1 MYNDVLIVV
10 PLYNGEKTIL
20 NVLRSVIDQGF
31 DHILVCDDFSTDQ
44 GVAIIRENYPDIP
57 VIVHLKN
64 EGYGKNQKSLY
75 NYAVEKTCF
84 NYVIMVHGDGQYNP
98 KLCRPIAEMLK
109 TGIYDVILA
118 SRIITSGALKNG
130 MPLYKYISNRV
141 LTLLQNIVT
150 NSKLSEYH
158 TGYRAY
164 TTEVLREVKFDSFS
178 NKFIFDNQM
187 LLQIIKQNFNI
198 GEISCPTV
206 YTDDSS
212 SISFRNSVAYG
223 MGVVKETILYRL
235 KN

>member
-75 NYAVEKTCF
+75 NYAVEKTSV

-164 TTEVLREVKFDSFS
+164 TTEVLREIKFDSFS

-235 KN
+235 GD

>member
-10 PLYNGEKTIL
+10 QLYNGEKTIL

-75 NYAVEKTCF
+75 NYAVEKTSF

-235 KN
+235 GD